1 MTDENVLAT
10 FRYSWTKFELLV
22 LSILFIIPGAASIAF
37 FGGFLDLGNSYPI
50 IVGVSLLAGFALFYI
65 GRAKKSASAV
75 TAHLVDGVLT
85 VKGSNLGTS
94 NSMPL
99 SEVNSVTWRD
109 DSLNFILTNKGD
121 GNTVKI
127 PARLASDPALRAVL
141 HSLETEGV
149 KITKDARE
157 VLDYYKNR

>member
-10 FRYSWTKFELLV
+10 FRYSWTKFELFV
-22 LSILFIIPGAASIAF
+22 LSLLLIIPVAVSIAY
-37 FGGFLDLGNSYPI
+37 FGGGVNLGSAYPVI
-50 IVGVSLLAGFALFYI
+50 IGVCILAEVALFYI
-65 GRAKKSASAV
+65 GRAKKRASAV

-85 VKGSNLGTS
+85 VKGANLGMS

-99 SEVNSVTWRD
+99 SEVGTVTWRD
-109 DSLNFILTNKGD
+109 DSLNFILTNKGE
-121 GNTVKI
+121 GSTVKI

-141 HSLETEGV
+141 HSLEAEGV

-157 VLDYYKNR
+157 VLEYYSNR